1 MTDEDPFPRPGPN
14 GRCQFGRETF
24 AAVRGNGRDAPFP
37 DLPSLTPE
45 GEVRPL
51 PDHLATST
59 FLFLVSHGSLQP
71 RPRRCFSALASS
83 CSLILGR
90 KCVPQGLKPTTA
102 TAGQPAPADATAP
115 TAEQPAPNATPRA
128 VIPYYPSSP
137 TTAAMRVDPHLI
149 VAFARAAANR
159 ELPSNSI
166 VMGAYGI
173 CGSSRRG
180 KIDRLGNERGG
191 AVFAGEPA
199 KTS

>member
-1 MTDEDPFPRPGPN
+1 MHGRPIGLPLSAESSGSGHRLFYGPPN
-14 GRCQFGRETF
+14 QPF
-24 AAVRGNGRDAPFP
+24 AAQV
-37 DLPSLTPE
+37 
-45 GEVRPL
+45 
-51 PDHLATST
+51 
-59 FLFLVSHGSLQP
+59 
-71 RPRRCFSALASS
+71 FSSRQQIGWARSA
-83 CSLILGR
+83 
-90 KCVPQGLKPTTA
+90 A
-102 TAGQPAPADATAP
+102 
-115 TAEQPAPNATPRA
+115 PRA

>member
-102 TAGQPAPADATAP
+102 TAGQPAP
-115 TAEQPAPNATPRA
+115 NATPRA

-149 VAFARAAANR
+149 AAFARAAANR
-159 ELPSNSI
+159 EYPRTVSQWAPTVSAAAA
-166 VMGAYGI
+166 GADRAAADRAQPI
-173 CGSSRRG
+173 CCR
-180 KIDRLGNERGG
+180 DE
-191 AVFAGEPA
+191 
-199 KTS
+199 KT

>member
-1 MTDEDPFPRPGPN
+1 MTDEDPFPRPGPT

-149 VAFARAAANR
+149 AAFARAAANR
-159 ELPSNSI
+159 EYPRTVSQWAPTVSAAAA
-166 VMGAYGI
+166 GADRAAADRAQPI
-173 CGSSRRG
+173 CCPDVDS
-180 KIDRLGNERGG
+180 
-191 AVFAGEPA
+191 
-199 KTS
+199 

>member
-102 TAGQPAPADATAP
+102 TADQPAPADVTAP
-115 TAEQPAPNATPRA
+115 TAEHWAHP
-128 VIPYYPSSP
+128 VS
-137 TTAAMRVDPHLI
+137 AAAAD
-149 VAFARAAANR
+149 ADRAAADR
-159 ELPSNSI
+159 AQP
-166 VMGAYGI
+166 I
-173 CGSSRRG
+173 CCPDVDS
-180 KIDRLGNERGG
+180 
-191 AVFAGEPA
+191 
-199 KTS
+199 